1 MSTVL
6 ERRRMSLR
14 EYLLWEES
22 SGGKHEFY
30 RGEIFAMAGTTIR
43 HNRIT
48 GNIYARLHQLLAGRE
63 CEPFGSDQRIYIA
76 PVDLG
81 TYPDVSVVCGGVQ
94 TDRIDTHGIT
104 NPRVIV
110 EVLSKSTE
118 NYDRGPK
125 FELYQNLPS
134 FAEYIIVY
142 QTEPKIIHFVRQS
155 DGKWSYRLIV
165 GLEETLPIESL
176 GCEISFAEI
185 YERVKFGPEQSDISP
200 SLPRPAEG

>member
-1 MSTVL
+1 
-6 ERRRMSLR
+6 MSLR
-14 EYLLWEES
+14 EYLLWEET
-22 SGGKHEFY
+22 SGGKHEYY

-48 GNIYARLHQLLAGRE
+48 GNIYARLHQLLQGGE

-76 PVDLG
+76 AADLG

-125 FELYQNLPS
+125 FELYQKLAS
-134 FAEYIIVY
+134 FAEYVVVY
-142 QTEPKIIHFVRQS
+142 QTEPKIIHFIRQA
-155 DGKWSYRLIV
+155 DGTWKYRLIV
-165 GLEETLPIESL
+165 GLEAVLRIESIQR
-176 GCEISFAEI
+176 EVSFAEI
-185 YERVKFGPEQSDISP
+185 YSRIEFGPEHDSSAA
-200 SLPRPAEG
+200 LPRPTEQ